1 MKENIIGREEE
12 KQLLNSIY
20 HSERSEFVAVCG
32 RRRIGKTF
40 LVREFFENELVF
52 STSGV
57 ARQGMKEQIATFYR
71 ELLACGGDPAVKMPG
86 DWMEM
91 FFLFRQFLERQTVK
105 RKVILLD
112 ELPWMDTPR
121 SGFLAALEYF
131 WNVWAS
137 ARRDIVLIVCGSAT
151 SWMMDKLINN
161 HGGLHNRL
169 TRQIFLEPFTLG
181 ECEQFLQHKGFC
193 FSRYEIAQCYM
204 ILGGTPY
211 YLDMLQP
218 HLSLSQNVDQLL
230 FRRNGLLHREF
241 DNLYAALFKNSDDYV
256 AVVKALSSKRS
267 GLTRDEIVA
276 ATRLSSGGGLTTI
289 LSNLESC
296 QFIRQYRNYSSGR
309 GEHTVYQLID
319 FFTLFHFRFL
329 DKAHD
334 EGQWVSLQ
342 GQPKFYVWAG
352 LTFEL
357 LVLSHVRQVKQ
368 KLGISGIQTSEYVWR
383 SEDEHH
389 GAQVDLIIDRADR
402 TMNVCEIKFS
412 MSAYEI
418 TKDYEMNLRNK
429 LSQLMKLTGMKRSL
443 ILTMITAYGVQS
455 NQHSGIVQQQ
465 ILLDDLFSFT
475 T

>member
-1 MKENIIGREEE
+1 MTGRKKEIQE
-12 KQLLNSIY
+12 LNDLYDSKKA
-20 HSERSEFVAVCG
+20 ELVAVYG
-32 RRRIGKTF
+32 RRRVGKTYLIDDTF
-40 LVREFFENELVF
+40 KDRITFRHAGLSPAENEKQGLLKKQLEGFYYSLLRSGMREKKKPKSWLEAFFMLEIFLDDINDGSRQLVF
-52 STSGV
+52 
-57 ARQGMKEQIATFYR
+57 IH
-71 ELLACGGDPAVKMPG
+71 
-86 DWMEM
+86 
-91 FFLFRQFLERQTVK
+91 
-105 RKVILLD
+105 

-181 ECEQFLQHKGFC
+181 ECEQFFQHNGFC

-218 HLSLSQNVDQLL
+218 QLSLSQNVDQLL

-276 ATRLSSGGGLTTI
+276 ATHLSSGGGLTTI

-296 QFIRQYRNYSSGR
+296 QFIRQYRNYSSSR
-309 GEHTVYQLID
+309 GEHIVYQLID

-329 DKAHD
+329 EKAHD
-334 EGQWVSLQ
+334 EGQWVSMQ

-389 GAQVDLIIDRADR
+389 GAQVDLIIDHADR
-402 TMNVCEIKFS
+402 TMNICEMKFS

-443 ILTMITAYGVQS
+443 ILTMITSYGVQN

-465 ILLDDLFSFT
+465 ILLDDLF
-475 T
+475 